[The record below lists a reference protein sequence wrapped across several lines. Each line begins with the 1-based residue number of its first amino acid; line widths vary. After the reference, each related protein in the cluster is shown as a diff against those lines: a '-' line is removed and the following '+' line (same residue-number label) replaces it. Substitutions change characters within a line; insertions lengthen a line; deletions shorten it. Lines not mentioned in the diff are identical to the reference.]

1 MNTYIPEGYK
11 SLLGVY
17 DTQKAIG
24 LLKRLFEDQLAAK
37 LNLFRVSAPL
47 FLEEAS
53 GLNDNLNGYER
64 PVLFDIPQAGKEAQV
79 VQSLAK
85 WKRMALH
92 RYDFYPGKG
101 LYTDMNAIRRD
112 EDVLDNLHSV
122 YVDQWD
128 WEKIIESS
136 DRNLDYLK
144 STVMDI
150 VAAVC
155 DTQRTMRAIYP
166 QLQVLPELE
175 RQVTFVTAQELE
187 DRYPDLTPKEREH
200 AFVREHHTT
209 FIIGIGGALS
219 GLLTLENG
227 QLATQHTMLLI
238 LSLALGALIG
248 EALNIEKHLEDFGV
262 FCQNRLKSYDDS
274 HFVEGFVSFSLLIC
288 IGAMAIVGSL
298 QDGLSGDASLLIAK
312 AIIDGIA
319 AVVFAASLG
328 KGVFLSVLPL
338 GVYQGGLTLLARFIR
353 PWMTDE
359 LIAQMSC
366 VGSVL
371 IFAVSLNMIRKNKI
385 KVGNLLPAVF
395 LPAVFYLLARF
406 FPVLGTL

>member
-1 MNTYIPEGYK
+1 M
-11 SLLGVY
+11 
-17 DTQKAIG
+17 IG
-24 LLKRLFEDQLAAK
+24 LGTIINCGSVLAGASAGMLLKT
-37 LNLFRVSAPL
+37 
-47 FLEEAS
+47 
-53 GLNDNLNGYER
+53 GLSQR
-64 PVLFDIPQAGKEAQV
+64 FAG
-79 VQSLAK
+79 
-85 WKRMALH
+85 ALLQ
-92 RYDFYPGKG
+92 GIG
-101 LYTDMNAIRRD
+101 L
-112 EDVLDNLHSV
+112 
-122 YVDQWD
+122 
-128 WEKIIESS
+128 
-136 DRNLDYLK
+136 
-144 STVMDI
+144 
-150 VAAVC
+150 C
-155 DTQRTMRAIYP
+155 TM
-166 QLQVLPELE
+166 
-175 RQVTFVTAQELE
+175 F
-187 DRYPDLTPKEREH
+187 
-200 AFVREHHTT
+200 
-209 FIIGIGGALS
+209 IGIGGARS

-248 EALNIEKHLEDFGV
+248 EALNLEKHLEDFGGV
-262 FCQNRLKSYDDS
+262 WQNRLKSSGDS

-338 GVYQGGLTLLARFIR
+338 GVYQGGLTLLARCIR

-371 IFAVSLNMIRKNKI
+371 IFAVSLNMIRQDKI

-395 LPAVFYLLARF
+395 LPAGFYLLARV

>member
-1 MNTYIPEGYK
+1 
-11 SLLGVY
+11 
-17 DTQKAIG
+17 
-24 LLKRLFEDQLAAK
+24 
-37 LNLFRVSAPL
+37 
-47 FLEEAS
+47 
-53 GLNDNLNGYER
+53 
-64 PVLFDIPQAGKEAQV
+64 
-79 VQSLAK
+79 
-85 WKRMALH
+85 
-92 RYDFYPGKG
+92 
-101 LYTDMNAIRRD
+101 
-112 EDVLDNLHSV
+112 
-122 YVDQWD
+122 
-128 WEKIIESS
+128 
-136 DRNLDYLK
+136 
-144 STVMDI
+144 
-150 VAAVC
+150 
-155 DTQRTMRAIYP
+155 
-166 QLQVLPELE
+166 
-175 RQVTFVTAQELE
+175 
-187 DRYPDLTPKEREH
+187 
-200 AFVREHHTT
+200 
-209 FIIGIGGALS
+209 
-219 GLLTLENG
+219 
-227 QLATQHTMLLI
+227 MLLI

-262 FCQNRLKSYDDS
+262 FCQNRLKSSGDS

-328 KGVFLSVLPL
+328 KGVFLSILPL

-371 IFAVSLNMIRKNKI
+371 IFAVSLNMIRKDKI

>member
-1 MNTYIPEGYK
+1 M
-11 SLLGVY
+11 
-17 DTQKAIG
+17 IG
-24 LLKRLFEDQLAAK
+24 LGTIINCGSVLAGASAGMLLKNGLSKRFEDTIMQGI
-37 LNLFRVSAPL
+37 
-47 FLEEAS
+47 
-53 GLNDNLNGYER
+53 GL
-64 PVLFDIPQAGKEAQV
+64 
-79 VQSLAK
+79 
-85 WKRMALH
+85 
-92 RYDFYPGKG
+92 
-101 LYTDMNAIRRD
+101 
-112 EDVLDNLHSV
+112 
-122 YVDQWD
+122 
-128 WEKIIESS
+128 
-136 DRNLDYLK
+136 
-144 STVMDI
+144 
-150 VAAVC
+150 C
-155 DTQRTMRAIYP
+155 TM
-166 QLQVLPELE
+166 
-175 RQVTFVTAQELE
+175 F
-187 DRYPDLTPKEREH
+187 
-200 AFVREHHTT
+200 
-209 FIIGIGGALS
+209 IGIGGALS

-262 FCQNRLKSYDDS
+262 FCQNRLKSSGDS

-328 KGVFLSVLPL
+328 KGVFLSILPL
-338 GVYQGGLTLLARFIR
+338 GLTLLARFIR

-371 IFAVSLNMIRKNKI
+371 IFAVSLNMIRKDKI

>member
-1 MNTYIPEGYK
+1 M
-11 SLLGVY
+11 
-17 DTQKAIG
+17 IG
-24 LLKRLFEDQLAAK
+24 LGTIINCGSVLAGASAGMLLKNGLSKRFEDTIMQGI
-37 LNLFRVSAPL
+37 
-47 FLEEAS
+47 
-53 GLNDNLNGYER
+53 GL
-64 PVLFDIPQAGKEAQV
+64 
-79 VQSLAK
+79 
-85 WKRMALH
+85 
-92 RYDFYPGKG
+92 
-101 LYTDMNAIRRD
+101 
-112 EDVLDNLHSV
+112 
-122 YVDQWD
+122 
-128 WEKIIESS
+128 
-136 DRNLDYLK
+136 
-144 STVMDI
+144 
-150 VAAVC
+150 C
-155 DTQRTMRAIYP
+155 TM
-166 QLQVLPELE
+166 
-175 RQVTFVTAQELE
+175 F
-187 DRYPDLTPKEREH
+187 
-200 AFVREHHTT
+200 
-209 FIIGIGGALS
+209 IGIGGALS

-248 EALNIEKHLEDFGV
+248 EALNIDV
-262 FCQNRLKSYDDS
+262 FCQNRLKSHDDS

-288 IGAMAIVGSL
+288 IGAMAIVGSM
-298 QDGLSGDASLLIAK
+298 QDGLSGDPSMLIAK

-371 IFAVSLNMIRKNKI
+371 IFAVSLNMIRKDKI

>member
-1 MNTYIPEGYK
+1 M
-11 SLLGVY
+11 
-17 DTQKAIG
+17 IG
-24 LLKRLFEDQLAAK
+24 LGTIINCGSVLAGASAGMLLKNGLSKRFEDTIMQGI
-37 LNLFRVSAPL
+37 
-47 FLEEAS
+47 
-53 GLNDNLNGYER
+53 GL
-64 PVLFDIPQAGKEAQV
+64 
-79 VQSLAK
+79 
-85 WKRMALH
+85 
-92 RYDFYPGKG
+92 
-101 LYTDMNAIRRD
+101 
-112 EDVLDNLHSV
+112 
-122 YVDQWD
+122 
-128 WEKIIESS
+128 
-136 DRNLDYLK
+136 
-144 STVMDI
+144 
-150 VAAVC
+150 C
-155 DTQRTMRAIYP
+155 TM
-166 QLQVLPELE
+166 
-175 RQVTFVTAQELE
+175 F
-187 DRYPDLTPKEREH
+187 
-200 AFVREHHTT
+200 
-209 FIIGIGGALS
+209 IGIGGALS

-248 EALNIEKHLEDFGV
+248 EALNIEKHLEDFGL
-262 FCQNRLKSYDDS
+262 FWQKSHDDS

-371 IFAVSLNMIRKNKI
+371 IFAVSLNMIRKDKI

>member
-1 MNTYIPEGYK
+1 MFHVN
-11 SLLGVY
+11 
-17 DTQKAIG
+17 
-24 LLKRLFEDQLAAK
+24 
-37 LNLFRVSAPL
+37 
-47 FLEEAS
+47 EAC
-53 GLNDNLNGYER
+53 E
-64 PVLFDIPQAGKEAQV
+64 
-79 VQSLAK
+79 
-85 WKRMALH
+85 
-92 RYDFYPGKG
+92 GKG
-101 LYTDMNAIRRD
+101 T
-112 EDVLDNLHSV
+112 
-122 YVDQWD
+122 
-128 WEKIIESS
+128 
-136 DRNLDYLK
+136 
-144 STVMDI
+144 
-150 VAAVC
+150 
-155 DTQRTMRAIYP
+155 
-166 QLQVLPELE
+166 
-175 RQVTFVTAQELE
+175 
-187 DRYPDLTPKEREH
+187 
-200 AFVREHHTT
+200 
-209 FIIGIGGALS
+209 
-219 GLLTLENG
+219 LTLENG

-262 FCQNRLKSYDDS
+262 FCQNRLKSHDDS

-288 IGAMAIVGSL
+288 IGAMAIVGSM
-298 QDGLSGDASLLIAK
+298 QDGLSGDPSMLIAK

-371 IFAVSLNMIRKNKI
+371 IFAVSLNMIRKDKI

-395 LPAVFYLLARF
+395 LPAVFYLFARF